1 MIDIER
7 MSKYMG
13 LLESKRYITASEFLS
28 VMEISCAT
36 FKRDLAVL
44 RDRFDVPIVYDRD
57 FGAYKLEH
65 NYNKKRLPGIWFDS
79 QELQVIKF
87 LEEQINLYKKKE
99 NEAINSHKNELGDEL
114 FKKRVQL
121 EIEKDVKQAMDD
133 VADSVETGAKSGN
146 PYLAAIMI
154 GAKLIWSAAKMLFNV
169 AVSIVKIGFSFLQN
183 SSNLS
188 PPCSSSFTS
197 SRRIKSISSKVSAK
211 SREMFLDTEN

>member
-1 MIDIER
+1 MQGDIASAINEMVKKLQVNTAASTNSQYMIEGYVEDVIDAYNDAIEQKKE
-7 MSKYMG
+7 MYKWNAKT
-13 LLESKRYITASEFLS
+13 ESLWEY
-28 VMEISCAT
+28 
-36 FKRDLAVL
+36 FKRVQKEKEK
-44 RDRFDVPIVYDRD
+44 I
-57 FGAYKLEH
+57 YKERQ
-65 NYNKKRLPGIWFDS
+65 KRKDNI
-79 QELQVIKF
+79 QF

-169 AVSIVKIGFSFLQN
+169 AVALLK
-183 SSNLS
+183 
-188 PPCSSSFTS
+188 
-197 SRRIKSISSKVSAK
+197 
-211 SREMFLDTEN
+211 